1 MRKKL
6 EGNGLWESSR
16 MMLPEHLQQIQQAN
30 RKLAPR
36 TPPMLDEQEMERINN
51 ALYRSWE
58 ERLPVRIYMYDPYE
72 ESVVEGVIEQVDTI
86 RWRVRVDGC
95 WFDLRKLVRLEEP

>member
-16 MMLPEHLQQIQQAN
+16 MMLPEHRQQIQQAN
-30 RKLAPR
+30 RQLDPR
-36 TPPMLDEQEMERINN
+36 MPPVLDEQEMERIND
-51 ALYRSWE
+51 ALQRSLE
-58 ERLPVRIYMYDPYE
+58 ERLPVRLHMYDPYE
-72 ESVVEGVIEQVDTI
+72 KPVVEGIIDQVDAI
-86 RWRVRVDGC
+86 HWRVRVDGC